1 MDAKVYKCSGANNS
15 GDLFYSKAEKKTL
28 TLSFLTQMM
37 SFSKITNF
45 LIVL

>member
-1 MDAKVYKCSGANNS
+1 MPKYTMQRSNNS